1 MLSQLHIASTLAVIA
16 VLRRNIINKQENM
29 AKGRVLL
36 VKESSI
42 TVIRQNETDY
52 ISLTDMTTGFNVGSG
67 LIGKWITNKNTL
79 EYLGVWEKVNNPV
92 FNYTEFGVIG
102 REAGTNR
109 FIMTVGQWIE
119 RTMAIGLIV
128 RAGRYGGTYA
138 HKDIAFHFAMWLSPE
153 FQIYL
158 VNEFQRLKDDEN
170 SRLKLDWNLQRTLAK
185 VNYLIHTD
193 AIKENLIP
201 LEITKQQANF
211 VYANEADLL
220 NVALFGITAKEWRDN
235 NLDKNGNIRDYSTI
249 EQLVVLSNLESI
261 NALLIRQ
268 GLPQRERLIQLN
280 KVAITQMKSLLESNI
295 IKTLK

>member
-1 MLSQLHIASTLAVIA
+1 
-16 VLRRNIINKQENM
+16 M
-29 AKGRVLL
+29 AKGRILQ

-42 TVIRQNETDY
+42 TVINQNETDY
-52 ISLTDMTTGFNVGSG
+52 ISLTDMTTGFNEGSG

-79 EYLGVWEKVNNPV
+79 EYLGVWEKVNNPI

-109 FIMTVGQWIE
+109 FIMSVGQWIE
-119 RTMAIGLIV
+119 RTKAIGLIV
-128 RAGRYGGTYA
+128 RAGRYGGSYA

-170 SRLKLDWNLQRTLAK
+170 CRLKLDWNLQRTLAK

-193 AIKENLIP
+193 AIKEKLIP
-201 LEITKQQANF
+201 QEITKQQANC

-235 NLDKNGNIRDYSTI
+235 NTDKNGNIRDHATL
-249 EQLVVLSNLESI
+249 EQLVVISNLESI

-268 GLPQRERLIQLN
+268 GLSQRERLIQLN
-280 KVAITQMKSLLESNI
+280 KVAISQMKSLLES
-295 IKTLK
+295 KT